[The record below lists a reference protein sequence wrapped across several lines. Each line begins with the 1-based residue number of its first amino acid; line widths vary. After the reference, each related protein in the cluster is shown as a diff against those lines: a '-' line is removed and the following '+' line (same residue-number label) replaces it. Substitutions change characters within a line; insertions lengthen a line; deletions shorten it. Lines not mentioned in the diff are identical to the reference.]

1 MSVDDLDLPVG
12 TRIAGRY
19 VIDRLVRRGAYVAVY
34 AARAETSPTARFAA
48 RVVRLPGPG
57 IDAVGVVNRELQRVA
72 MLRQRAVP
80 ALVAVVRE
88 AAGLVVITERP
99 DGATLREMIQKS
111 GKLKSAEI
119 GRLVT
124 EVATVL
130 DALHGAS
137 PPFVHRSLT
146 PDNIAVADRML
157 RVWVEEC
164 GLSQALT
171 SARVLPDGASMTS
184 PAYRSPGEA
193 LGRATPSSDVFVL
206 ASVAYECLTGR
217 PAHEGATDVDTE
229 ALVLRGPR
237 PSVKAARAA
246 GAQEIDAVLHRAW
259 SDEASYPTAGAFAR
273 ELVRVLTANPSS
285 RGMPAA
291 VTRPRPE
298 AVDVASKDDP
308 RKQTLLGVAPQLTP
322 EPGDRNAM
330 KSTLLGIGSPRS
342 QQRTPGSP
350 TARGVAPFGP
360 PVAPPGTAAILAEP
374 HEAGVDRLRSR
385 RLSETTQRV
394 EVPRI
399 RPPGTQPIDA
409 SPMRA
414 KTPIVTG
421 DRARPP
427 AAPPASTSADLSAL
441 SATLPAGTVPI
452 TPPIIS
458 SIATQV
464 GTAIP
469 SPARPVPQM
478 PTPPQGSPTQNAA
491 PMPVP
496 QPSTPLPAE
505 VTGAPLP
512 TDTDAGPPP
521 PEAKHEP
528 PTATATAPTTP
539 IATRF
544 DDKISLEPSVPP
556 GERLSDQSWGDVNA
570 SLGLDFD
577 EPNEAPTARPPAL
590 PDAPD
595 ESIPLSDRPTP
606 DATSPSFQPGDHG
619 LRPAPAAPSATPGN
633 EGFGVVTADTFDI
646 VSDDDFAPVT
656 MPVRSD
662 PPPLPDPDPSP
673 AVPMLPVVPQPV
685 TPLGVIS
692 TSRPPPLP
700 AVEQSI
706 DADDIPLSSDST
718 DSPGAPEPIA
728 VAPVEV
734 EPLAPQFVPQAPVAP
749 PVLRPSVPAW
759 APTVPP
765 PQAPPLTSKRG
776 FRVAITLGVALFV
789 ASGVLTAG
797 WLYGR
802 GSDRRE
808 TGSQDAIVR
817 RPLGLRPPLPAV
829 AARDDAA
836 AVATSPAD
844 ASIAL
849 VADVQPTATDAAVIA
864 VADAGA
870 SSDASIAAAPSD
882 AGETAA
888 AASTDA
894 GGPVSQQSEAD
905 AGEGPATTRRHR
917 HPHSDDMDTLEEQL
931 TPDIQAC
938 ITDNHRR
945 RHVHVAVR
953 YEGASGRAVE
963 IHVASAFAEPPIGP
977 CIENVIRAHPVE
989 PFTAEDYENHFSFE
1003 SH

>member
-1 MSVDDLDLPVG
+1 MSVEDLDLPVG

-19 VIDRLVRRGAYVAVY
+19 VIDRCVRRGPYVAVY

-99 DGATLREMIQKS
+99 DGASLREMIQKS
-111 GKLKSAEI
+111 GKLKSGEI

-164 GLSQALT
+164 GLAQALA
-171 SARVLPDGASMTS
+171 SARVLPDGASMTA
-184 PAYRSPGEA
+184 PAYRSPGEL

-237 PSVKAARAA
+237 PSVKASRAA

-259 SDEASYPTAGAFAR
+259 SDDASYPTAGAFAR

-291 VTRPRPE
+291 IPRPRPE
-298 AVDVASKDDP
+298 AVEVASKDDA
-308 RKQTLLGVAPQLTP
+308 RKQTLLGVAPNSGP
-322 EPGDRNAM
+322 EGAERNAM
-330 KSTLLGIGSPRS
+330 KSTLLGIGSPRT
-342 QQRTPGSP
+342 QQRTPGAP
-350 TARGVAPFGP
+350 TTRGGAPFGP
-360 PVAPPGTAAILAEP
+360 PVAPPGTAAILAES

-399 RPPGTQPIDA
+399 RPPGTEPIDA

-414 KTPIVTG
+414 RTPVVTG
-421 DRARPP
+421 ARPP
-427 AAPPASTSADLSAL
+427 ASPAVPSSAEMSAL
-441 SATLPAGTVPI
+441 AATLPAGTVPI
-452 TPPIIS
+452 TPPMIS
-458 SIATQV
+458 SVATQL
-464 GTAIP
+464 GTALP
-469 SPARPVPQM
+469 TPPRPAPHQ
-478 PTPPQGSPTQNAA
+478 PTPPQGTPTSPQTA
-491 PMPVP
+491 PQAPLAIP
-496 QPSTPLPAE
+496 QPSTPLPSLA
-505 VTGAPLP
+505 VVGAPTEAPKPDDVAPVASEP
-512 TDTDAGPPP
+512 TRP
-521 PEAKHEP
+521 
-528 PTATATAPTTP
+528 APL
-539 IATRF
+539 
-544 DDKISLEPSVPP
+544 DDKISLAPSVPP

-570 SLGLDFD
+570 SLGIGFD
-577 EPNEAPTARPPAL
+577 EANDAPTARPPAL
-590 PDAPD
+590 EDAPD
-595 ESIPLSDRPTP
+595 DSIPPSDRPTP
-606 DATSPSFQPGDHG
+606 DASSPTFQPEHYG
-619 LRPAPAAPSATPGN
+619 LPPTLPTAPAAEAASMAAA

-656 MPVRSD
+656 MPVHSD
-662 PPPLPDPDPSP
+662 PPPLPDPGPSP
-673 AVPMLPVVPQPV
+673 PMPTLPVVPQPV
-685 TPLGVIS
+685 TPLGVTVS
-692 TSRPPPLP
+692 SRPPPLP
-700 AVEQSI
+700 AVEPSI
-706 DADDIPLSSDST
+706 DAEDDFDSVESPADALS
-718 DSPGAPEPIA
+718 PAA
-728 VAPVEV
+728 VVPVEAA
-734 EPLAPQFVPQAPVAP
+734 PPAPHFAPQPPPPA

-765 PQAPPLTSKRG
+765 PPAPPLSSKRG
-776 FRVAITLGVALFV
+776 FRIAVTMGVALFV
-789 ASGVLTAG
+789 ATGVLAAG

-802 GSDRRE
+802 SSDRRE
-808 TGSQDAIVR
+808 TDSQVSIVR
-817 RPLGLRPPLPAV
+817 RPPSQRPTLPAI
-829 AARDDAA
+829 APQ
-836 AVATSPAD
+836 SD
-844 ASIAL
+844 ASIAQAADVVPVESDATTL
-849 VADVQPTATDAAVIA
+849 AVADVTPSVDAASAMSA
-864 VADAGA
+864 VADAGETV
-870 SSDASIAAAPSD
+870 AAAPAD
-882 AGETAA
+882 AGATVAQQ
-888 AASTDA
+888 
-894 GGPVSQQSEAD
+894 GPAD
-905 AGEGPATTRRHR
+905 AGEPPAPTRRHR
-917 HPHSDDMDTLEEQL
+917 RPHSDEMDTLEEQL

-953 YEGASGRAVE
+953 YEGVTGRAVE
-963 IHVASAFAEPPIGP
+963 IHVSAAFAEPPVGP
-977 CIENVIRAHPVE
+977 CIENVIRSHPVE